1 MRSSVLRAFLHAPS
15 HVPHPGAEGQAWTP
29 PQLARVP
36 FALLAVIIHEVFS
49 SGGRVRLQ
57 VEGDSMSPWLQ
68 SGEDDVILA
77 SPQGRT
83 WGRGD
88 VVLAV
93 NDLNCYVMHRVF
105 RRERGGTWLLGDAQ
119 TDVEGPWREEQVI
132 ALVERVV
139 RQGRELD
146 MASAQARLFAWVW
159 LVCRPLRPRIL
170 GTIRWLRRQRQRI
183 KGLR

>member
-1 MRSSVLRAFLHAPS
+1 MRSSVLRAFLHALS
-15 HVPHPGAEGQAWTP
+15 HAQHPEAGGQIWTP

-36 FALLAVIIHEVFS
+36 FVHLAVIINEVFS
-49 SGGRVRLQ
+49 SGGQVRLQ

-139 RQGRELD
+139 RRGRELD
-146 MASAQARLFAWVW
+146 MASAQARLFARVW